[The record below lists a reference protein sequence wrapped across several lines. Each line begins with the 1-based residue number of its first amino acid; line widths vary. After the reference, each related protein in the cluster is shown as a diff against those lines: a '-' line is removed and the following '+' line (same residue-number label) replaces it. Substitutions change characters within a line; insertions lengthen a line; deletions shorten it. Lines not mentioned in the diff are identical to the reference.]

1 MENKKFRSR
10 LFGFRKSDVCEYIQG
25 MNTEFS
31 ERLQQKEIECQNL
44 RKELYELRRQ
54 TAEMQ
59 AEKDKVAGALIQ
71 AEEKAKEI
79 VSATEQEAED
89 KRRMER
95 ELEEIF
101 AADPDPLSIA
111 PYDNLQPVMFELN
124 GILQSTPEYSLSFG
138 TVDTEEPIIR
148 RQIMLSYTSGSYEAA
163 KEVLQ
168 RLHDSAYRCMLDS
181 VSISIG
187 ERDEGSVSVS
197 ASLVFFEYQ

>member
-89 KRRMER
+89 KRRTLELDYQAEQEKLRVIRAEIADVRKAALDAIQQFEKKMG
-95 ELEEIF
+95 ELEGQALQREEDMP
-101 AADPDPLSIA
+101 ATANTAQKTLPA
-111 PYDNLQPVMFELN
+111 PQEN
-124 GILQSTPEYSLSFG
+124 GTAKKATVPASTPAPPAEPKPKINIIKLS
-138 TVDTEEPIIR
+138 
-148 RQIMLSYTSGSYEAA
+148 
-163 KEVLQ
+163 
-168 RLHDSAYRCMLDS
+168 
-181 VSISIG
+181 
-187 ERDEGSVSVS
+187 
-197 ASLVFFEYQ
+197 

>member
-31 ERLQQKEIECQNL
+31 ERLQQKEAECQNL
-44 RKELYELRRQ
+44 RKELYDLRRR

-89 KRRMER
+89 KRRTLEQDYKAEQEKLRAIRAEIADVRKAALDAIQQFEKKMG
-95 ELEEIF
+95 ELEGQALRREESIPSTTDTAEKAVTAPKENDSAPET
-101 AADPDPLSIA
+101 AAPA
-111 PYDNLQPVMFELN
+111 
-124 GILQSTPEYSLSFG
+124 STPAPPAAPKPKINIIKLS
-138 TVDTEEPIIR
+138 
-148 RQIMLSYTSGSYEAA
+148 
-163 KEVLQ
+163 
-168 RLHDSAYRCMLDS
+168 
-181 VSISIG
+181 
-187 ERDEGSVSVS
+187 
-197 ASLVFFEYQ
+197 